1 MAVRVRLVVVL
12 QGVYGTGKAVEVSSG
27 IVGQVPARSGVYR
40 QANSLKIKKRRISMV
55 YQWKS
60 GSCIKGD
67 AQKSGELFEQ
77 LSATE
82 EGLTART
89 LLDANKPE
97 EAPLHN
103 DYEWNDTKAAEEWRL
118 HQSRHFINSIA
129 IIIAMPDKEEPE
141 LVRAFHIVSE
151 AHKYEP
157 ISAIV
162 NEPNKY
168 EILLN
173 NALSELEAFK
183 RKYNTLKELLPVFN
197 AINEVRV

>member
-1 MAVRVRLVVVL
+1 
-12 QGVYGTGKAVEVSSG
+12 
-27 IVGQVPARSGVYR
+27 
-40 QANSLKIKKRRISMV
+40 MV

-60 GSCIKGD
+60 GSYIKGN
-67 AQKSGELFEQ
+67 AQKAGELFEQ

-103 DYEWNDTKAAEEWRL
+103 DYEWNDTIAAEEWRL

-129 IIIAMPDKEEPE
+129 IVKSMPDKEEPE

-157 ISAIV
+157 IAAIV
-162 NEPNKY
+162 EEPDKY

-173 NALSELEAFK
+173 NALSELAAFTQ
-183 RKYNTLKELLPVFN
+183 KYNTLKELIPVFK
-197 AINEVRV
+197 AISEVKAV